1 MVNAQEWLNQNYPR
15 EGACQEENSL
25 TGNNNFGKRRAEVTR
40 LKVSYQYLE
49 GSLVLSDF
57 VNLEILNC
65 SYNNLTSLDLS
76 NCNKLAELTC
86 DNDQYSIPLV
96 IIPTIKKDIIDKK
109 NKIEQ
114 QKANL
119 EFDDTKKELLEKL
132 IIAQLD
138 SSKAQK
144 LRLPFY
150 KIEKGKYKIY
160 DELVD
165 KLGENEEFM
174 ERIQLILADCE
185 ELVAQELELKKYNQK
200 QVEIVN
206 ITFPKKK
213 NIKIT
218 SVGLSEKE
226 YGWTCHNTNEQQA
239 QIVDQKL

>member
-1 MVNAQEWLNQNYPR
+1 MDQNYPIN
-15 EGACQEENSL
+15 GTCQEENSL
-25 TGNNNFGKRRAEVTR
+25 TGNNNFGKRRAEV
-40 LKVSYQYLE
+40 K
-49 GSLVLSDF
+49 
-57 VNLEILNC
+57 
-65 SYNNLTSLDLS
+65 TSLDLS

-132 IIAQLD
+132 IISQRD

-165 KLGENEEFM
+165 KLGELGEDEEFM
-174 ERIQLILADCE
+174 KKIQLILTDCE
-185 ELVAQELELKKYNQK
+185 ELVAQELELEKYNQK
-200 QVEIVN
+200 QAEIVN

-213 NIKIT
+213 NIKVT

-226 YGWTCHNTNEQQA
+226 YG
-239 QIVDQKL
+239 